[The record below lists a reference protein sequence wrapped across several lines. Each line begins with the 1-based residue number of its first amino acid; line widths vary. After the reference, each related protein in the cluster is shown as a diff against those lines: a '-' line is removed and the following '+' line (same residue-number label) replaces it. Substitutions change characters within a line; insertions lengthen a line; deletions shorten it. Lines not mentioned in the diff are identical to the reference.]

1 MLTGSLGP
9 NSMDRGGWRDLRAA
23 HGGLHVGGTGPFEN
37 PVDAVGCCTP
47 PPERAQAQLST
58 VTAFRGPQI
67 PPGGLPRPCSDK
79 WGK

>member
-9 NSMDRGGWRDLRAA
+9 NSLDCGGWRDLRAA

-37 PVDAVGCCTP
+37 LVDAVGSFAP

-58 VTAFRGPQI
+58 VTAFRDPQI
-67 PPGGLPRPCSDK
+67 PPAGLPRPCSDK
-79 WGK
+79 QGN